1 MTLHPQPIDSLR
13 CSYCNNIITLFI
25 LQGGAPPGGYT
36 PAGGAAPMDHSGAGV
51 YPGAMGDSA
60 SNLTPI
66 QQQVLVHYA
75 THNKRVTQG
84 QSKLRLVEDF
94 EMLRL
99 MHDFEMLRLTHY
111 FKTLRVTPA
120 RRQPGV
126 TFQNHA
132 SDVIFCDHASDVQY
146 DEVVLVEDF

>member
-25 LQGGAPPGGYT
+25 LQGGAPQGGYT

-51 YPGAMGDSA
+51 YPGAMGDTA

-75 THNKRVTQG
+75 THDKNVTQG
-84 QSKLRLVEDF
+84 QRILCLVEDF
-94 EMLRL
+94 EILRL
-99 MHDFEMLRLTHY
+99 THDFEMLRLIRY
-111 FKTLRVTPA
+111 FITLRLTPA
-120 RRQPGV
+120 RRNISKSCV
-126 TFQNHA
+126 RRYF
-132 SDVIFCDHASDVQY
+132 
-146 DEVVLVEDF
+146 L